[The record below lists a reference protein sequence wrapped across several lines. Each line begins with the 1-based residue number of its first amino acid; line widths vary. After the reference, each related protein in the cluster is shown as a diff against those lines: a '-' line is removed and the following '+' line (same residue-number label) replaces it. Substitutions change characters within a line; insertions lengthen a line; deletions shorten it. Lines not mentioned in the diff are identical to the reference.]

1 MAIVIFDLF
10 GTVIDKRKYDYN
22 AALKWLAD
30 TYFNGEFK
38 NLIDLSIKVK
48 ESYLKKRQ
56 ISNMETSFCEQLKI
70 FENELHTSI
79 SDDYLNVEER
89 FLSIFRDEYL
99 LDGAGDLL
107 NYLYEQNCATYL
119 FSNSIFSGRSLRRYL
134 NTFGIDQYFQ
144 KIYSSAD
151 IGFRKPSKE
160 SFNFVLTD
168 IGVTNSNDTYY
179 VGDSFEKDYLGAL
192 GFNITPILIA
202 SNKEIN
208 GLCFENLNQLLKYFK
223 QTI

>member
-1 MAIVIFDLF
+1 
-10 GTVIDKRKYDYN
+10 
-22 AALKWLAD
+22 
-30 TYFNGEFK
+30 
-38 NLIDLSIKVK
+38 
-48 ESYLKKRQ
+48 
-56 ISNMETSFCEQLKI
+56 METSFCEQLKI

-107 NYLYEQNCATYL
+107 NYLYEQNCAIYL

-168 IGVTNSNDTYY
+168 IGVTNTKDVYY

-192 GFNITPILIA
+192 GFGITPILVA
-202 SNKEIN
+202 SNKAID
-208 GLCFENLNQLLKYFK
+208 GLCFENLNQLLNYFK
-223 QTI
+223 TTL